1 MTLYVEE
8 KVHQEINLKKIVSTI
23 LLEGGFT
30 SFVSIQCL
38 LLFSFIIKLNN
49 EIKGTR
55 TFQKFFFSE
64 ILPF

>member
-30 SFVSIQCL
+30 RFVLIQGIL
-38 LLFSFIIKLNN
+38 PSSFIIKK
-49 EIKGTR
+49 E
-55 TFQKFFFSE
+55 
-64 ILPF
+64 